1 MVRLESCLVHRASP
15 RKTTLR
21 ERKHYEEENWETET
35 DEVRREDDLSKL
47 KGVRSKSASR
57 YQVGTNLVPLS
68 PDVAKYFPHEQSVNL
83 ALRKLIHVT
92 KAKIP

>member
-1 MVRLESCLVHRASP
+1 MSSEEACRNLDADREGIHGQLASVDRCSGKPDASICGLQLVRLESCLVHRASP

-47 KGVRSKSASR
+47 KGVRGKSA
-57 YQVGTNLVPLS
+57 
-68 PDVAKYFPHEQSVNL
+68 
-83 ALRKLIHVT
+83 LR
-92 KAKIP
+92 